1 MRSFARTLVP
11 ALIAVVVLVPA
22 TPGRAEVRIITGPG
36 ISPPPV
42 LEGAPER
49 VAPPKPPAEPPAP
62 IVERRLGPVVVESAA
77 EIRAGRLR
85 IRLAGVEA
93 VARDEVC
100 RDGNGEDWACGRRA
114 LAAVRRLVRLR
125 PVACLLP
132 SDARRGAYDAACTL
146 AGEDLGRQFVAAG
159 WARATAG
166 GPLVAAEADAKAAGR
181 GLWGAAPVVAP
192 LPDLPAPSD
201 ALPPDL
207 TTAPLAD
214 GAETRPGET
223 PAGPPMVVAPAPG
236 R

>member
-1 MRSFARTLVP
+1 MRSPAHPFVP
-11 ALIAVVVLVPA
+11 ALATVVVLVA
-22 TPGRAEVRIITGPG
+22 AAPGGAEVRIITGPG

-42 LEGAPER
+42 LEGPPER

-85 IRLAGVEA
+85 IRLPGVEA

-100 RDGNGEDWACGRRA
+100 RDAKGEDWACGRRA
-114 LAAVRRLVRLR
+114 LAAARRLVRLR
-125 PVACLLP
+125 PVACLVP
-132 SDARRGAYDAACTL
+132 SDARRGTYDAACTL

-166 GPLVAAEADAKAAGR
+166 GPLVAAETEAREAGR
-181 GLWGAAPVVAP
+181 GVWGAAPVVAA

-214 GAETRPGET
+214 GAATRPGET
-223 PAGPPMVVAPAPG
+223 PATPPTVIAPAPG